1 MLRLRQSNEAIY
13 NFAIQR
19 RSAGFSGSASIKFS
33 INAPLRARALADIKE
48 KYLNVDSDAIAPTD
62 LILFNN
68 TDLEPSDLSATGTVS
83 ILYYY
88 LLYMKP
94 VMMKPCVTCSHH
106 SCMDIPLNAYHNTGM
121 ISPDY
126 RSDSSNIFE

>member
-33 INAPLRARALADIKE
+33 INAPLRARALADIRE
-48 KYLNVDSDAIAPTD
+48 KYPTVDSDAIAPTN

-68 TDLEPSDLSATGTVS
+68 TNLEPYITATDIVS
-83 ILYYY
+83 IRYYY
-88 LLYMKP
+88 LLYMKSVIMKQC
-94 VMMKPCVTCSHH
+94 VMWSH
-106 SCMDIPLNAYHNTGM
+106 
-121 ISPDY
+121 
-126 RSDSSNIFE
+126 NICH